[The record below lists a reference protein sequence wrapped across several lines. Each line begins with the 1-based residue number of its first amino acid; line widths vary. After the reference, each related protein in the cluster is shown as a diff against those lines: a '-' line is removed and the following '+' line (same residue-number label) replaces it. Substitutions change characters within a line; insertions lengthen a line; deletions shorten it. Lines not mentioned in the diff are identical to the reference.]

1 MKMNVNVTT
10 IANNSFARSVSKR
23 GQGCTVRTAR
33 RAPAA
38 AMMKQTGGV
47 DGGRREAVGRV
58 ALSAGALATFSGLFA
73 PRPAQAGLF
82 GPPPEET
89 YQKDTKYIIDLVE
102 GNLAMDKDDPGRAD
116 SVQSVKKATNDWVAK
131 YRRDDRFTGRPS
143 YSQVYTAL
151 NAVAGHY
158 NSFGVKYPLPEKRL
172 DRVTKELKFAR
183 KALDAGK

>member
-1 MKMNVNVTT
+1 MHREDGQEGSGSGDDEADRGRRRRETRGRWSRGPFRGCFGNVLWP
-10 IANNSFARSVSKR
+10 ARS
-23 GQGCTVRTAR
+23 
-33 RAPAA
+33 P
-38 AMMKQTGGV
+38 
-47 DGGRREAVGRV
+47 
-58 ALSAGALATFSGLFA
+58 
-73 PRPAQAGLF
+73 PAQAGLF